1 MDNTFLIG
9 PFKQLLTLQNLP
21 IKGALRDDDLEILD
35 NGGLYVKN
43 GLIEEVGNWGVLN
56 QTLSP
61 DIQRVT
67 IDENSICLPSYI
79 DCHTHIAFGGNR
91 ANDFAMRNAGRSY
104 LEIAE
109 SGGGIWSTVQHTRA
123 CSQEEQEELILER
136 AYQLLQQGITTIEVK
151 SGYGLSIE
159 EELKTLRAIQKA
171 HQRSSVDLIAT
182 CLAAHI
188 KPKDFDGTSE
198 QYLQKIAHVLFPI
211 LQAENLC
218 HRIDAFVEKSAFS
231 TQEIL
236 PYLQKA
242 QALGFDITL
251 HADQFTTSGSQ
262 VAINLG
268 ALSADHLEASGDI
281 EIQNLANS
289 DVVAVALPAASLGLG
304 CDFTPA
310 RKLLDAGASLAI
322 ATDWNPG
329 SAPMGQL
336 ITSASILATMQKL
349 SNAEILAG
357 ITFRAAKALGLAD
370 RGRLQKGYIADFVL
384 YQTNHYQQIIYQ
396 QGRLQPSEV
405 WKNGQ
410 MIFNK

>member
-1 MDNTFLIG
+1 
-9 PFKQLLTLQNLP
+9 
-21 IKGALRDDDLEILD
+21 
-35 NGGLYVKN
+35 
-43 GLIEEVGNWGVLN
+43 
-56 QTLSP
+56 
-61 DIQRVT
+61 
-67 IDENSICLPSYI
+67 
-79 DCHTHIAFGGNR
+79 
-91 ANDFAMRNAGRSY
+91 
-104 LEIAE
+104 
-109 SGGGIWSTVQHTRA
+109 
-123 CSQEEQEELILER
+123 
-136 AYQLLQQGITTIEVK
+136 
-151 SGYGLSIE
+151 
-159 EELKTLRAIQKA
+159 
-171 HQRSSVDLIAT
+171 
-182 CLAAHI
+182 
-188 KPKDFDGTSE
+188 
-198 QYLQKIAHVLFPI
+198 
-211 LQAENLC
+211 
-218 HRIDAFVEKSAFS
+218 
-231 TQEIL
+231 L

-289 DVVAVALPAASLGLG
+289 NVVAVALPAASLGLG

-370 RGRLQKGYIADFVL
+370 RGRLQKGYLADFVL

-410 MIFNK
+410 RIFNK